1 MRSTFHI
8 YRARLRHWMKLR
20 LGASRA
26 IGRCDVRTVKIMS
39 LHRRETVNMA
49 TPVWWQAP
57 RFVAILLSK
66 EVLVLILFS
75 MFLIEMTLPV
85 FIYYHRHSNRPQP
98 HGMIPPNRRKNF
110 LLTSVGYVGPR
121 SYIVTHRFSATES
134 IASRQP
140 IGPIEFFN
148 VYWH

>member
-1 MRSTFHI
+1 
-8 YRARLRHWMKLR
+8 
-20 LGASRA
+20 
-26 IGRCDVRTVKIMS
+26 
-39 LHRRETVNMA
+39 MA

-57 RFVAILLSK
+57 RFVAVILSK

-85 FIYYHRHSNRPQP
+85 FLFYHHHSNEPQP

-121 SYIVTHRFSATES
+121 SYIVTHCFSATES
-134 IASRQP
+134 IALMARSATQP
-140 IGPIEFFN
+140 IGSI
-148 VYWH
+148 